1 MFPQVSPR
9 LVALHLHVYKYVF
22 FRCCICQTAYNSWI
36 VWPGV
41 PPFKF
46 PPARPLVQG
55 AVADKGDE
63 ARWCAKCGPRCPLIQ
78 LPVVWVLAQVPEM
91 FALELCME
99 RLHTALVAKP
109 MFMLSLSLDLPFP
122 PNTPTGLLL
131 FCVIVMGRY
140 KLAASQHRGESEG

>member
-1 MFPQVSPR
+1 MVGSQPFAEIVCRLRVRECAKRGPLAVVGVVRCMGRSLGIAGELTSCALFVFPQVSLR
-9 LVALHLHVYKYVF
+9 LVALHLHVYIYIYLF
-22 FRCCICQTAYNSWI
+22 FRCCVCQTAYNSRI

-78 LPVVWVLAQVPEM
+78 LPVVGVLAQVPKM
-91 FALELCME
+91 FALELCIE
-99 RLHTALVAKP
+99 
-109 MFMLSLSLDLPFP
+109 
-122 PNTPTGLLL
+122 
-131 FCVIVMGRY
+131 
-140 KLAASQHRGESEG
+140 